1 MIRPSEIVIAGLDP
15 AIHPLRKTLAK
26 KMDTRVKPAYDDFCC
41 SVRHRQDM
49 ADRPQIKNDRGTPML
64 FPTTIA
70 GSLPKPEWLAEP
82 NVLWAPWK
90 SQGAE
95 LARAKRDATML
106 AVKLQE
112 DAGVDIV
119 TEGEQARQHFVHGF
133 LANIDGIDFA
143 HKVEMGI
150 RKDRY
155 KAMVPQVVAPL
166 KLKGRVHADEAR
178 VARTHTTH
186 RLKFTL
192 PGPMTIVDTIA
203 DQHYGDRVKMAFA
216 FAELLNEEA
225 KALQADGV
233 DMIQFDEPAFNVYM
247 DEVRDW
253 GIAALERA
261 ADGLTCA
268 TAVHICY
275 GYGIKANTDWKQT
288 LGSEWRQYEETF
300 PAIDASSIQQVAIEC
315 RNSKVPLELLELL
328 KGKIV
333 QAGVIDVASDTVETA
348 EDVAAT
354 IEAVM
359 KHVPASN
366 IVATTNC
373 GMAPMHRD
381 IAEAKLMALGAGA
394 RLARQRFG

>member
-1 MIRPSEIVIAGLDP
+1 MEAAG
-15 AIHPLRKTLAK
+15 ILACGAVPFQ
-26 KMDTRVKPAYDDFCC
+26 RC
-41 SVRHRQDM
+41 SGLVGRMADM
-49 ADRPQIKNDRGTPML
+49 AHKRSSRNDREALML

-82 NVLWAPWK
+82 NTLWAPWK
-90 SQGAE
+90 SSGKQ
-95 LARAKRDATML
+95 LAQAKRDATML

-119 TEGEQARQHFVHGF
+119 TEGEQSRQHFVHGF
-133 LANIDGIDFA
+133 LEKIEGIDFA

-178 VARTHTTH
+178 IARTHTT
-186 RLKFTL
+186 RKLKFTL
-192 PGPMTIVDTIA
+192 PGPMTIIDTIA
-203 DQHYGDRVKMAFA
+203 DQYYGDRVRMAFA

-225 KALQADGV
+225 TALQADGV
-233 DMIQFDEPAFNVYM
+233 DVIQFDEPAFNVYM
-247 DEVRDW
+247 DEVNDW
-253 GIAALERA
+253 GIKALERA
-261 ADGLTCA
+261 AEGLSCA

-288 LGSEWRQYEETF
+288 LGAEWRQYEEIF
-300 PAIDASSIQQVAIEC
+300 PAIAKSPIQQVAIEC
-315 RNSKVPLELLELL
+315 RNSHVPLELLGLL
-328 KGKIV
+328 TGKVV

-348 EDVAAT
+348 EDVAQV
-354 IEAVM
+354 IDDVS
-359 KHVPASN
+359 KFVPKSN

-394 RLARQRFG
+394 KLARQRFG